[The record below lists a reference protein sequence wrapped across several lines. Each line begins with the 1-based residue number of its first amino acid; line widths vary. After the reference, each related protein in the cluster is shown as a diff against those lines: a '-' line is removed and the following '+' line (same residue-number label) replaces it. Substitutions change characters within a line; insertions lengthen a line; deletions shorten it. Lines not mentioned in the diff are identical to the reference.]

1 MMIHGDAKY
10 FALSSKGSKRNV
22 KGLELKIY
30 LTAEWLK

>member
-1 MMIHGDAKY
+1 MMIHGDAEY
-10 FALSSKGSKRNV
+10 YALRQRNV